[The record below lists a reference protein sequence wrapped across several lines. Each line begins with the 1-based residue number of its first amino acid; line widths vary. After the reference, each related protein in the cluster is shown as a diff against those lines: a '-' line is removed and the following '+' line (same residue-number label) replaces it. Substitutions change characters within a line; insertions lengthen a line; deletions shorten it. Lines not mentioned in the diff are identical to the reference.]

1 MKNTKKSLAKSM
13 SSEVG
18 PLEIIDGLCSVT
30 EKLAQL
36 VKKQAEV
43 IAQSDI
49 AEEVK
54 AELEAMKK
62 ETDDN
67 LDILEYRMRRL

>member
-1 MKNTKKSLAKSM
+1 M

-67 LDILEYRMRRL
+67 LDILEYKMRRL

>member
-1 MKNTKKSLAKSM
+1 MKKSLVKSM

-67 LDILEYRMRRL
+67 LDILEYKMRRL

>member
-1 MKNTKKSLAKSM
+1 M
-13 SSEVG
+13 SSEVR

-36 VKKQAEV
+36 AKKQAEV

-67 LDILEYRMRRL
+67 LDILEYKMRRL

>member
-1 MKNTKKSLAKSM
+1 M

-30 EKLAQL
+30 EQLAQL
-36 VKKQAEV
+36 VKKQSEV

-54 AELEAMKK
+54 AELKAMQK
-62 ETDDN
+62 ETDDS
-67 LDILEYRMRRL
+67 LDILEYKMRRL

>member
-1 MKNTKKSLAKSM
+1 M

-18 PLEIIDGLCSVT
+18 PLEVIDGLCSVT

-43 IAQSDI
+43 IAQADI

-54 AELEAMKK
+54 EELEAMQK
-62 ETDDN
+62 ETDSKLN
-67 LDILEYRMRRL
+67 VLEYKMRRM

>member
-1 MKNTKKSLAKSM
+1 M